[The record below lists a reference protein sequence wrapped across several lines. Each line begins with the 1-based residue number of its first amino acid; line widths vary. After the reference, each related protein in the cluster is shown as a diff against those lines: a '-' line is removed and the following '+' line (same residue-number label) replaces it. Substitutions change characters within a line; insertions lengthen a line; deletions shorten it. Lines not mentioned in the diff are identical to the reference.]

1 MFARGSTARGT
12 IEYLR
17 ERVDGEVV
25 DRVLDQLTP
34 SEQKQLTSAQAT
46 TELPYSMLVH
56 LWRIVDAH
64 IGETHPQWI
73 EGSGAWA
80 IEQTGMRLYSGL
92 IKKPSP
98 IEFLTQQT
106 SLFHL
111 YYRPGDMVLV
121 EQSSGRAVVRL
132 VGFEPGDPLFC
143 RRLSG
148 GWPAALKIAGG
159 RSVQCVHSRC
169 SLEGDLFCEWE
180 LRWK

>member
-17 ERVDGEVV
+17 ECVGGHAV
-25 DRVLDQLTP
+25 DRVLDELTP
-34 SEQKQLTSAQAT
+34 AERKQLTSARDT

-56 LWRIVDAH
+56 LWRIVDAA
-64 IGETHPQWI
+64 IKETHPQWI
-73 EGSGAWA
+73 EASGAWA

-98 IEFLTQQT
+98 LGFLTQQT

-121 EQSSGRAVVRL
+121 EESSGRAVVRL
-132 VGFEPGDPLFC
+132 VGFEPADPLFC

-148 GWPAALKIAGG
+148 GWLAALKIAGG
-159 RSVQCVHSRC
+159 KSVQCVHSRC
-169 SLEGDLFCEWE
+169 SLDGDLFCEWE